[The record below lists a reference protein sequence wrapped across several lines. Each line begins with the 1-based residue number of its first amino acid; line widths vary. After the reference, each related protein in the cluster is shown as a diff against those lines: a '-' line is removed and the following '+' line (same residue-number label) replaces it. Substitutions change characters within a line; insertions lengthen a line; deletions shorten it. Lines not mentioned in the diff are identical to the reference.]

1 MGSRYFS
8 IHTSCEYD
16 SKHVIT
22 LPGVNG
28 RRHSMSEEKTN
39 KKKGGRPRKEID
51 TELLYKLAQI
61 HCTMKEMVDILG
73 VSEDTLKRRFAGII
87 DKGKAEGKMRLRRK
101 QIEVAMKGS
110 AVMLIFLGKQMLGQS
125 DTPIADED
133 KNILPWSDDAT
144 E

>member
-1 MGSRYFS
+1 
-8 IHTSCEYD
+8 
-16 SKHVIT
+16 
-22 LPGVNG
+22 
-28 RRHSMSEEKTN
+28 MSEEKETKN
-39 KKKGGRPRKEID
+39 KKGGRPRIEID

-101 QIEVAMKGS
+101 QIEVAMKGN
-110 AVMLIFLGKQMLGQS
+110 AVMLIWLGKQILSQS
-125 DTPIADED
+125 DTPITEED
-133 KNILPWSDDAT
+133 KNVLPWSDDAA

>member
-1 MGSRYFS
+1 
-8 IHTSCEYD
+8 
-16 SKHVIT
+16 
-22 LPGVNG
+22 
-28 RRHSMSEEKTN
+28 MSEEKTI

-73 VSEDTLKRRFAGII
+73 VSEDTLKRRFSGII

-101 QIEVAMKGS
+101 QIEVAMQGN
-110 AVMLIFLGKQMLGQS
+110 AVMLIWLGKQMLGQAE
-125 DTPIADED
+125 TPVQED
-133 KNILPWSDDAT
+133 DRNILPWSDDAT